1 MAKNEKVVT
10 EAGALTPFSVS
21 QAGALTPFS
30 VSQAGALTPSAVS
43 QAGALTPSATPTLDY
58 YNRNS
63 GKFTVSTVDVEFT
76 DIQDWFL
83 KYLEPGA
90 LILDFGCGSGRD
102 SKYFLSKG
110 YKVEAC
116 DGSEEMVR
124 IASETAGIPVR
135 RMLFEELSE
144 VERYDGIFACASIL
158 HVPYAGLSDILA
170 RVERALK
177 TGGILYVSFKYGTFE
192 GERNGRYFT
201 DMTMERLEECLKAC
215 GGENA
220 GSKLEIVESRITGD
234 VRPGRGDEKWLN
246 VILRKR

>member
-1 MAKNEKVVT
+1 MIR
-10 EAGALTPFSVS
+10 L
-21 QAGALTPFS
+21 
-30 VSQAGALTPSAVS
+30 
-43 QAGALTPSATPTLDY
+43 
-58 YNRNS
+58 
-63 GKFTVSTVDVEFT
+63 STISSLEP
-76 DIQDWFL
+76 
-83 KYLEPGA
+83 YLEPGA

-246 VILRKR
+246 VILRKRWTEGRGPDTILTQNGDRRPGLLSPSVHFDNFILRT